1 MYNTNFSSYGTSSFG
16 RTQGL
21 QSGQNPTSQYQ
32 GIQKQ
37 YQPVGFVQSFYGQN
51 AGQTSQGYGQ
61 NVSQVNQNWG
71 QATSPE
77 SFHTANY
84 RGNQPGH
91 DAYQRSDS
99 STPTQS
105 SFQGGYSSYS
115 GISAGQYGNQ
125 AQAQPQYSN
134 QSQSQFGF
142 QNAQQQFA
150 GSQFGSAIQSG
161 QSYGQTPV
169 SPNAFH
175 TANYRGNQPG
185 HDAIYRSDSSNPTQ
199 ASFQPQAGFGSQ
211 GISSF
216 NPGLNQFGQSGQ
228 FGSSF

>member
-1 MYNTNFSSYGTSSFG
+1 MYNNNFSSYGSSSFG

-21 QSGQNPTSQYQ
+21 QGTQGLSSQYQ
-32 GIQKQ
+32 AGQKQ

-51 AGQTSQGYGQ
+51 AGQASQGYGQ
-61 NVSQVNQNWG
+61 SAVQTNQSWG

-91 DAYQRSDS
+91 DAQYRSDS

-105 SFQGGYSSYS
+105 GFQTGYSSFNNLNNSQYGTNPS
-115 GISAGQYGNQ
+115 QFAFQNTQQQFTGTSQYGN
-125 AQAQPQYSN
+125 
-134 QSQSQFGF
+134 
-142 QNAQQQFA
+142 
-150 GSQFGSAIQSG
+150 AIQSN
-161 QSYGQTPV
+161 QSYGQTAV

-185 HDAIYRSDSSNPTQ
+185 HDAYLRSDSSNPTQ
-199 ASFQPQAGFGSQ
+199 ASFQGQTGFGSQ

-216 NPGLNQFGQSGQ
+216 NQFGQSGQ
-228 FGSSF
+228 QFGYNSSF